1 MKKFII
7 ICLILLFPSFLYGT
21 DQDTLYIQM
30 ENPVSLQQQITQLE
44 EQIDSLQKQI
54 IEIEPLRSYTSILV
68 MIILGVFVFIGI
80 FLGILVPANL
90 KKEMKELKKKV
101 LIESEEKDEKIRGT
115 MINTYRTLYKISKPE
130 EEKDLFMQ
138 IVWCGRWLCELSK
151 NKGADKAERL
161 ISDMNVHLRD
171 TKSTFDTLNE
181 DELKRFA
188 NFENLG
194 GVKENYYT
202 LAGFSDLEIQKNST
216 YILNK
221 INEIKEEY
229 SVDGGETELDSS
241 TSYV

>member
-1 MKKFII
+1 MKKIII
-7 ICLILLFPSFLYGT
+7 ICLIVLFPSFLYGI
-21 DQDTLYIQM
+21 DQDTLYRQM

-44 EQIDSLQKQI
+44 EQINSLQKQI
-54 IEIEPLRSYTSILV
+54 IEIEPLRNYTSILV
-68 MIILGVFVFIGI
+68 GLILGVFVLIGF
-80 FLGILVPANL
+80 FLGYLVPKNL

-101 LIESEEKDEKIRGT
+101 LTESEEKDEKIRGT

-171 TKSTFDTLNE
+171 TKSAFDTLDEN
-181 DELKRFA
+181 ELKRFA

-194 GVKENYYT
+194 GVKEKYYT
-202 LAGFSDLEIQKNST
+202 LAGFSDPEIQKNST

-229 SVDGGETELDSS
+229 SDDGGETEIDTS